1 MIKNKII
8 EITKNNT
15 FNKSW
20 ALFTKSDINYASK
33 EKGLLIKEIEN
44 YITIKEIENYITF
57 ASQIDLIVSFD
68 ILHKRIF
75 DAILW
80 AFMQGGLV
88 INLVY
93 KSDKLLKGLKD
104 LSFNKTIKDN
114 DLTLNYICIQGKRN
128 NQNYEV
134 AFLLEDDIVQLDSPI
149 DFNSSNKNSY
159 NFLDDCNE
167 VFIIDELYSN
177 KYDEFI
183 LNCKKRKIGVN
194 YIIETKNFSKNI
206 HDLCREKQ
214 MNLFVC
220 ENIKPAILLANKN
233 TNKLSCF
240 KFYKN
245 INIFFDV
252 YNSNTY
258 IINTLYK
265 NNFKEICMK
274 DLPTLFLSYNSGE
287 IKQCKINEYKE
298 IDITVQNSTME
309 DFINEDFDKSIVDR
323 HNDYSDESKS
333 VKYIFNLIPPRL
345 NDSYKISSIYNGINN
360 VSKDIEAL
368 NDKVVLDFGSGAKS
382 IIAENWISKMCDAI
396 LKDKKEILNL
406 IDKYQFMNFSEFCD
420 NIICN
425 LQKNK
430 SIMIE
435 EVIKIYSELNQDASD
450 IKFTKIDDEI
460 QNYRQTIQEKEK
472 LVLNNIDVLS
482 NKRRIEILEKKIN
495 DLELLKQRF
504 SCNSNDRNKKNTDEF
519 KASYIKWIKSQ
530 NIVIPQQDSVKSVI
544 NTKGL
549 SNIELFEM
557 LVKNY
562 LYDFNNYLENF
573 LKLIKELK
581 NNIVFPLKYLV
592 YEKDNKNYIAL
603 TDISEYESSKEI
615 RKKFNLFAIAK
626 E

>member
-20 ALFTKSDINYASK
+20 ALFTKSDINYESK
-33 EKGLLIKEIEN
+33 EKRLL
-44 YITIKEIENYITF
+44 IKEIENYITF
-57 ASQIDLIVSFD
+57 ASQIDLVVSFD

-93 KSDKLLKGLKD
+93 KSDKLLNGLKD

-114 DLTLNYICIQGKRN
+114 DLTLNYIGVKGKRN

-149 DFNSSNKNSY
+149 NFNSSNKNSY

-220 ENIKPAILLANKN
+220 ENIKPAILLTNKN
-233 TNKLSCF
+233 TNKMSCF

-274 DLPTLFLSYNSGE
+274 DLPTQFLSYNSGE

-323 HNDYSDESKS
+323 HNDYSNEGKS
-333 VKYIFNLIPPRL
+333 VKYIFTLIPPRL
-345 NDSYKISSIYNGINN
+345 NDSYKISSIYNGINY
-360 VSKDIEAL
+360 VSNDIEAL
-368 NDKVVLDFGSGAKS
+368 NDKVILDFGSGVKS

-406 IDKYQFMNFSEFCD
+406 IDKYQFINFSEFCD
-420 NIICN
+420 NILCN

-435 EVIKIYSELNQDASD
+435 EVVKIYSELNQDASD
-450 IKFTKIDDEI
+450 IKFTKFDDEI
-460 QNYRQTIQEKEK
+460 QNYRQTIREKEK
-472 LVLNNIDVLS
+472 LVLNNVDVLS

-504 SCNSNDRNKKNTDEF
+504 SRNSNDRNKKNIDEF

-530 NIVIPQQDSVKSVI
+530 NIVSSQQNSVKSII
-544 NTKGL
+544 NTRDL

-592 YEKDNKNYIAL
+592 YEKGNKNYIAL

-615 RKKFNLFAIAK
+615 CKKFNLFAIAK

>member
-20 ALFTKSDINYASK
+20 ALFTKSDINYSSK
-33 EKGLLIKEIEN
+33 GKGLL
-44 YITIKEIENYITF
+44 IKEIENYITF
-57 ASQIDLIVSFD
+57 ASQIDLVVSFD

-88 INLVY
+88 INLIY

-149 DFNSSNKNSY
+149 NFNSSNKNSY

-183 LNCKKRKIGVN
+183 LNCKKRKIKVN
-194 YIIETKNFSKNI
+194 YIIETKNFSKSI
-206 HDLCREKQ
+206 HDLCKEKQ
-214 MNLFVC
+214 VNLFVC
-220 ENIKPAILLANKN
+220 ENIRPVILLTNKN
-233 TNKLSCF
+233 TNKMSCL

-245 INIFFDV
+245 INIFFEV
-252 YNSNTY
+252 YNSNNY

-265 NNFKEICMK
+265 NNFKEIYMK
-274 DLPTLFLSYNSGE
+274 DLPAQFLSYNSGE
-287 IKQCKINEYKE
+287 IKECKINEYKE

-360 VSKDIEAL
+360 VAKGIEVL
-368 NDKVVLDFGSGAKS
+368 NDKVILDFGRGINS
-382 IIAENWISKMCDAI
+382 IIAENWISKICDTI
-396 LKDKKEILNL
+396 LKNKKEILNL
-406 IDKYQFMNFSEFCD
+406 IGKYQFINFNDFCD
-420 NIICN
+420 NILYN
-425 LQKNK
+425 LQHNK
-430 SIMIE
+430 SIMVE
-435 EVIKIYSELNQDASD
+435 EIVKIYSKLNQDASD
-450 IKFTKIDDEI
+450 IKFAKFDDEI
-460 QNYRQTIQEKEK
+460 RSYRQTIQEKEK
-472 LVLNNIDVLS
+472 LVLNNIDVIS

-504 SCNSNDRNKKNTDEF
+504 GRNSNDRNQKNIDEF

-530 NIVIPQQDSVKSVI
+530 NTVISQQNSVKSII
-544 NTKGL
+544 NTRDL
-549 SNIELFEM
+549 NNIELFEM
-557 LVKNY
+557 LVENY

-581 NNIVFPLKYLV
+581 NNMVFPLKYLV

-615 RKKFNLFAIAK
+615 CKKFNLFAIAK

>member
-33 EKGLLIKEIEN
+33 GKGLL
-44 YITIKEIENYITF
+44 IKEIENYITF
-57 ASQIDLIVSFD
+57 ASQIDLVVSFD

-93 KSDKLLKGLKD
+93 KSNKLLKGLKD

-134 AFLLEDDIVQLDSPI
+134 AFLLEEDIVQLDSPI
-149 DFNSSNKNSY
+149 NFNSSNKNSY

-183 LNCKKRKIGVN
+183 LNCKKRKIKVN
-194 YIIETKNFSKNI
+194 YIIETKNFSKSI
-206 HDLCREKQ
+206 HDLCKEKQ
-214 MNLFVC
+214 VNLFVC
-220 ENIKPAILLANKN
+220 ENIRPVILLTNKN
-233 TNKLSCF
+233 TNKMSCL

-245 INIFFDV
+245 INIFFEV
-252 YNSNTY
+252 YNSNNY

-265 NNFKEICMK
+265 NNFKEIYMK
-274 DLPTLFLSYNSGE
+274 DLPAQFLSYNSGE
-287 IKQCKINEYKE
+287 IKECKINEYKE

-360 VSKDIEAL
+360 VAKGIEAL
-368 NDKVVLDFGSGAKS
+368 NDKVILDFGRGINS
-382 IIAENWISKMCDAI
+382 IIAENWISKICNTI
-396 LKDKKEILNL
+396 LKNKKEILNL
-406 IDKYQFMNFSEFCD
+406 IGKYQFINFSDFCD
-420 NIICN
+420 NILYN
-425 LQKNK
+425 LQHNK
-430 SIMIE
+430 SIMVE
-435 EVIKIYSELNQDASD
+435 EIVKIYSKLNQDASD
-450 IKFTKIDDEI
+450 IKFAKFDDEI
-460 QNYRQTIQEKEK
+460 RSYRQTIQEKEK
-472 LVLNNIDVLS
+472 LVLNNIDVIS

-495 DLELLKQRF
+495 DLELLKQTF
-504 SCNSNDRNKKNTDEF
+504 SRNGNDRNKKNIDEF

-530 NIVIPQQDSVKSVI
+530 NTVISQQNSVKSII
-544 NTKGL
+544 NTRDL
-549 SNIELFEM
+549 NNIELFEM
-557 LVKNY
+557 LVENY

-581 NNIVFPLKYLV
+581 NNMVFPLKYLV

-615 RKKFNLFAIAK
+615 CKKFNLFAIAK

>member
-33 EKGLLIKEIEN
+33 GKGLL
-44 YITIKEIENYITF
+44 IKEIENYITF
-57 ASQIDLIVSFD
+57 ASQIDLVVSFD

-149 DFNSSNKNSY
+149 NFNSSNKNSY

-167 VFIIDELYSN
+167 VFIIDEL
-177 KYDEFI
+177 F
-183 LNCKKRKIGVN
+183 LNCKKRKIKVN
-194 YIIETKNFSKNI
+194 YIIETKNFSKSI
-206 HDLCREKQ
+206 HDLSKEKQ
-214 MNLFVC
+214 VNLFVC
-220 ENIKPAILLANKN
+220 ENIRPVILFTNKN
-233 TNKLSCF
+233 TNKMSCL

-245 INIFFDV
+245 INIFFEV
-252 YNSNTY
+252 YNSNNY

-265 NNFKEICMK
+265 NNFKEIYMK
-274 DLPTLFLSYNSGE
+274 DLPAQFLSYNSGE
-287 IKQCKINEYKE
+287 IKECKINEYKE

-360 VSKDIEAL
+360 VAKGIEAL
-368 NDKVVLDFGSGAKS
+368 NDKVILDFGRGINS
-382 IIAENWISKMCDAI
+382 IIAENWISKICDTI
-396 LKDKKEILNL
+396 LKNKKEILNL
-406 IDKYQFMNFSEFCD
+406 IGKYQFINFSDFCD
-420 NIICN
+420 NILYN
-425 LQKNK
+425 LQHNK
-430 SIMIE
+430 SIMVE
-435 EVIKIYSELNQDASD
+435 EIVKIYSKLNQDASD
-450 IKFTKIDDEI
+450 IKFAKFDDEI
-460 QNYRQTIQEKEK
+460 RSYRQTIQEKEK
-472 LVLNNIDVLS
+472 LVLNNIDVIS

-504 SCNSNDRNKKNTDEF
+504 GRNSNDRNKKNIDEF

-530 NIVIPQQDSVKSVI
+530 NTVISQQNSVKSII
-544 NTKGL
+544 NTRDL
-549 SNIELFEM
+549 NNIELFEM
-557 LVKNY
+557 LVENY

-581 NNIVFPLKYLV
+581 NNMVFPLKYLV

-615 RKKFNLFAIAK
+615 CKKFNLFAIAK

>member
-15 FNKSW
+15 FNRSW

-33 EKGLLIKEIEN
+33 GKGLL
-44 YITIKEIENYITF
+44 IKEIENYITF
-57 ASQIDLIVSFD
+57 ASQIDLVVSFD

-88 INLVY
+88 INLIY

-149 DFNSSNKNSY
+149 NFNSSNKNSY

-167 VFIIDELYSN
+167 VFIMDELYIN
-177 KYDEFI
+177 KYDECI
-183 LNCKKRKIGVN
+183 LNCKKIKIEVN
-194 YIIETKNFSKNI
+194 YIIETKNFSKSI
-206 HDLCREKQ
+206 HDLCKEKQ
-214 MNLFVC
+214 VNLFVC
-220 ENIKPAILLANKN
+220 ENIRPVILLTNKN
-233 TNKLSCF
+233 TNKMSCL

-245 INIFFDV
+245 INIFFEV
-252 YNSNTY
+252 YNSNNY

-265 NNFKEICMK
+265 NNFKEIYMK
-274 DLPTLFLSYNSGE
+274 DLPAQFLSYNSGE
-287 IKQCKINEYKE
+287 IKECKINEYKE

-360 VSKDIEAL
+360 VAKGIEAL
-368 NDKVVLDFGSGAKS
+368 NDKVILDFGRGINS
-382 IIAENWISKMCDAI
+382 IIAENWISKICNTI
-396 LKDKKEILNL
+396 LKNKKEILNL
-406 IDKYQFMNFSEFCD
+406 IGKYQFINFSDFCD
-420 NIICN
+420 NILYN
-425 LQKNK
+425 LQHNK
-430 SIMIE
+430 SIMVE
-435 EVIKIYSELNQDASD
+435 EIVKIYSKLNQDASD
-450 IKFTKIDDEI
+450 IKFAKFDDEI
-460 QNYRQTIQEKEK
+460 RSYRQTIQEKEK
-472 LVLNNIDVLS
+472 LVLNNIDVIS

-504 SCNSNDRNKKNTDEF
+504 SRNSNDRNKKNIDEF

-530 NIVIPQQDSVKSVI
+530 NTVISQQNSVKSII
-544 NTKGL
+544 NTRDL
-549 SNIELFEM
+549 NNIELFEM
-557 LVKNY
+557 LVENY

-581 NNIVFPLKYLV
+581 NNMVFPLKYLV

-603 TDISEYESSKEI
+603 TDISEYESSKDI
-615 RKKFNLFAIAK
+615 CKKFNLFAIAK